1 MWYCLL
7 VFVWNFVAMEDLV
20 AQNLALGTAVPGR
33 LFFSLT
39 SEGQGMGLG
48 HVSASWLSGSD

>member
-1 MWYCLL
+1 
-7 VFVWNFVAMEDLV
+7 MEDLV

-48 HVSASWLSGSD
+48 ACLSLMAQWQ